1 MTIFSSIYWQDV
13 YVTKPIIVL
22 YTVLL
27 DAHRSEISEK
37 KPTFDS
43 AERLIPTAG
52 SSHLE

>member
-1 MTIFSSIYWQDV
+1 MFIRIEWQDQHM
-13 YVTKPIIVL
+13 TQAIIIYRICCTHV
-22 YTVLL
+22 
-27 DAHRSEISEK
+27 SEFSEE

>member
-1 MTIFSSIYWQDV
+1 MAIFSSIYWQDMH
-13 YVTKPIIVL
+13 VTKPIIVL
-22 YTVLL
+22 SIVLL
-27 DAHRSEISEK
+27 DAHISEISGK